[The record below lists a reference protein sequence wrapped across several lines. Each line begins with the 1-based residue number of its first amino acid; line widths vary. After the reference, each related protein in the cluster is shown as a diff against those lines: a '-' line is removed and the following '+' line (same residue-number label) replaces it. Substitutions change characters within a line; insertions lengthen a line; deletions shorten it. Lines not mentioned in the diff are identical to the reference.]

1 MVIYLTTN
9 LVNGK
14 KYVGLDTHNRPW
26 YLGSGTVLKK
36 AIAKYGK
43 SNFKK
48 EILEECTTIEELRE
62 RELYWISKFQAH
74 TSPEF
79 YNRTATLTPTE
90 HRTGKPLSEEHKAK
104 ISKANR
110 GRKLPPVSEESN
122 KKRSEALKGH
132 TTSEETRK
140 KISEAQKGIKK
151 SEEVKRKMSLAHSGK
166 PRVNR
171 RKIILQLDKET
182 GEILQEY
189 SGLFSVEAAGFNRY
203 LIQNTCTR
211 SQKKGKPYNS
221 QGYKWI
227 YKD

>member
-9 LVNGK
+9 LINGK
-14 KYVGLDTHNRPW
+14 KYIGLDSYNRPW

-36 AIAKYGK
+36 AIVKYGK

-48 EILEECTTIEELRE
+48 EILEKCSTIEELRE
-62 RELYWISKFQAH
+62 RELYWINKFQAH
-74 TSPEF
+74 TNPEF

-90 HRTGKPLSEEHKAK
+90 HRRGKPLSEEHKAK
-104 ISKANR
+104 ISKANK

-122 KKRSEALKGH
+122 KKRSQSLKGH

-151 SEEVKRKMSLAHSGK
+151 SEEAKRKMSLAQSGK
-166 PRVNR
+166 PRMNR
-171 RKIILQLDKET
+171 RKTILQLDKET
-182 GEILQEY
+182 GEILEEY
-189 SGLFSVEAAGFNRY
+189 SGLCSVEAAGFNRY

-211 SQKKGKPYNS
+211 SQKKGKAYTS
-221 QGYKWI
+221 QGYKWL
-227 YKD
+227 YKE